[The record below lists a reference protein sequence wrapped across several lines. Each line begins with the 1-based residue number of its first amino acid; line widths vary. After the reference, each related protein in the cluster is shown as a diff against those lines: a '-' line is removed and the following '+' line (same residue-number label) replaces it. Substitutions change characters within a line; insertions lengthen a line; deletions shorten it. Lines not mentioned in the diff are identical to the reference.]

1 LETHNSPISLS
12 TVKETMYKKMIAVLV
27 TSSLMLFTAC
37 QGLIPPVEVT
47 DPFGLEGAE
56 VEGTLD
62 TNVAPTGVRPQAVT
76 ANFNIKGA
84 FGDYK
89 APENPVP
96 ISLSFTPR
104 VRSFTFKSCSPQKE
118 SYTLTF
124 NKFTVKVAD
133 GVGTPAERS
142 YQSPTY
148 DGYSFE
154 FRKTAT
160 GTFEPVLEEF
170 KGLFVVLN
178 WEPVK
183 EIINLPAS
191 GVNTPN
197 SGFLSFS
204 VTSEDDSLKGCGV
217 TLKFAGGKGQLKF

>member
-1 LETHNSPISLS
+1 MNI
-12 TVKETMYKKMIAVLV
+12 KIAALTAV
-27 TSSLMLFTAC
+27 SSLALFTAC
-37 QGLIPPVEVT
+37 GSLIPPVEVT
-47 DPFGLEGAE
+47 DPFGLEGVEA
-56 VEGTLD
+56 EGTLD
-62 TNVAPTGVRPQAVT
+62 SAVASVGVHPQAVT
-76 ANFNIKGA
+76 ANFNVKGA
-84 FGDYK
+84 FDDYK

-104 VRSFTFKSCSPQKE
+104 VRSLTFKSCSPQKE

-124 NKFTVKVAD
+124 NKFTIRVAD

-170 KGLFVVLN
+170 KGLFVVMN

-191 GVNTPN
+191 GVKTPN

-204 VTSEDDSLKGCGV
+204 VTSGDDSLKGCGV